1 MEIRYF
7 DNAATTKVKEE
18 VIKEMFPYFSVEYGN
33 PSSMYSIGRSAKK
46 AIENARKRVAEL
58 INCQPKEIY
67 FTSCGSESDNMA
79 LKGIAYANKEKG
91 NHIITS
97 RIEHPAILNSCKAL
111 EKQGYRITYLNVDE
125 NGNIDINELE
135 NTINKDT
142 ILISIMFANNEIGTI
157 EPIEQISKI
166 AKKHNIIFHTDAVQ
180 ACGNIKI
187 DVKDMGIDMLSLSG
201 HKINAPKGVGAL
213 YVREGIEF
221 DRFLDGGHQEKNKR
235 AGTENVAEIVG
246 LGKACEIA
254 KNNLELHTKKLKELR
269 DFYINQV
276 EEKIEN
282 IKLNGPRDNR
292 LPGNANIS
300 FKGVNGSELLLKL
313 DEKGICA
320 SAGSACSTGS
330 SSPSHVLTSIGLDSK
345 IADGTLRVS
354 FGEENSKEDVE
365 YLVENLENIVIELR
379 KKSRVY
385 LNINLSDRIKVIRNF
400 KKEKNIIVI
409 YEIVK

>member
-18 VIKEMFPYFSVEYGN
+18 VLKEMFPYFSVEYGN
-33 PSSMYSIGRSAKK
+33 PSSMYSIGRSSRR
-46 AIENARKRVAEL
+46 AIETARKRVAEL
-58 INCQPKEIY
+58 INCKPKEIY

-97 RIEHPAILNSCKAL
+97 KIEHPAILNSCKTL

-125 NGNIDINELE
+125 EGNIDISELE
-135 NTINKDT
+135 NSINEDT

-254 KNNLELHTKKLKELR
+254 KNNLESHINKLKELR

-345 IADGTLRVS
+345 MAEGTLRVS

-365 YLVENLENIVIELR
+365 YLVENLEKIVTELR
-379 KKSRVY
+379 KKSY
-385 LNINLSDRIKVIRNF
+385 FLS
-400 KKEKNIIVI
+400 
-409 YEIVK
+409 